1 MHSLLGGPR
10 WEGDYVDIA
19 TGPVT
24 ELDAPR
30 PGPVRRFFAGRPAA
44 MDAVVIVALVAGV
57 AVSTVD
63 PLQSRSVIA
72 AVVIAAVGAAALAF
86 RRSHPLPVAGAMGA
100 LAVGAVA
107 VTGQLAG
114 VELGVGFALHAVA
127 IAHTTPTAWLTA
139 AVTTAASLLAVWLW
153 EEPTVDPVATGR
165 SGALVLTDD
174 RWASSAGVLVM
185 APAGL

>member
-1 MHSLLGGPR
+1 MP
-10 WEGDYVDIA
+10 
-19 TGPVT
+19 
-24 ELDAPR
+24 
-30 PGPVRRFFAGRPAA
+30 
-44 MDAVVIVALVAGV
+44 AVVIVAFVAGV

-114 VELGVGFALHAVA
+114 VELGVGFALYAVA